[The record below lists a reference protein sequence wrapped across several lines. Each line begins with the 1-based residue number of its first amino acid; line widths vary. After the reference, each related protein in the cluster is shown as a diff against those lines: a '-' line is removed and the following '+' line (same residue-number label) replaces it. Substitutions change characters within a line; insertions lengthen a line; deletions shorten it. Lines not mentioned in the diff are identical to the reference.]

1 MIEKLPQN
9 IILPRDANGHKTPVF
24 FMWDKIDELVDAV
37 NEIMTWRFE
46 TDDET
51 LENRECAEN
60 AHDPIDDEVREEIRR
75 VSRCLNTTPAERYKI
90 AIDSGFQDQFAEQ
103 RKWIGHL
110 VEHNT
115 PDNDSGN
122 GYGIL
127 TAIYPGKVYPFEING
142 GEYYAH
148 SVRLPRADILY
159 GIG

>member
-1 MIEKLPQN
+1 MIEKISPYDDGKHIVGQFN
-9 IILPRDANGHKTPVF
+9 NYEMGE
-24 FMWDKIDELVDAV
+24 KINELVDAV

-51 LENRECAEN
+51 PENRKCAEN

-75 VSRCLNTTPAERYKI
+75 VSRCVNSTPAERYKN

>member
-24 FMWDKIDELVDAV
+24 FMWDKINELCETV
-37 NEIMTWRFE
+37 NDI
-46 TDDET
+46 TDWIKRTDET
-51 LENRECAEN
+51 IVKYGIK
-60 AHDPIDDEVREEIRR
+60 PIPE
-75 VSRCLNTTPAERYKI
+75 KI
-90 AIDSGFQDQFAEQ
+90 AQGFKNLQDPYAEQ